1 MPEFQVLTDAE
12 VKKMYP
18 KTKSAMKYS
27 AVTRNVRSAL
37 EHGMILVLVND
48 SSFNDMDYP
57 KMFKLCLDHLRSNDI
72 LVPGKRLMFNCIV
85 DTMVSD
91 TELLAAC
98 VLQDIPD
105 ES

>member
-1 MPEFQVLTDAE
+1 MAGFLVLTDAQ

-27 AVTRNVRSAL
+27 SVTRNVRSAL
-37 EHGMILVLVND
+37 EHGMILVLVKD
-48 SSFNDMDYP
+48 SSLRDMDYP
-57 KMFKLCLDHLRSNDI
+57 KMFKLCLDYLHPKDI
-72 LVPGKRLMFNCIV
+72 LIPGKRLMFNCIV
-85 DTMVSD
+85 DTMVTD